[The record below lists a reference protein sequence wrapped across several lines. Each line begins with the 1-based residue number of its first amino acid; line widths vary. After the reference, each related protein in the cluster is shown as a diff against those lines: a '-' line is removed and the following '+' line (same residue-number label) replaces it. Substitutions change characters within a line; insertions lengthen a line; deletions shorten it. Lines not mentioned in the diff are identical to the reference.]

1 MKRVKMIALGMAVI
15 VGGLTACG
23 SAKEATTCKT
33 AYAEN
38 GQYYV
43 YVDRTSDWCNTAVLS
58 WSLRDLLCDFS

>member
-43 YVDRTSDWCNTAVLS
+43 WTGHLTGVSQ
-58 WSLRDLLCDFS
+58 FSKTTN

>member
-38 GQYYV
+38 GQIMYMWTGHLTGV
-43 YVDRTSDWCNTAVLS
+43 SQ
-58 WSLRDLLCDFS
+58 FSKTTN